1 MLLPKSI
8 ENLYLDQAYYV
19 EKYLSTSESLE
30 RQGFYKKVADFL
42 KRGDIM
48 IDVGCGDCRLIHYL
62 KKMNQSATII
72 GIDIN
77 PLMLMIGNG
86 VLTKLGHKVNLHC
99 GANIAMDPNTN
110 KLTLISDILTE
121 NIPFKF
127 EKGEINLLQEDFRFG
142 EVLIERLEKDL
153 GLADVIIYSLPGGF
167 SPHIM
172 LEKGKKNYNSIQ
184 AGLEMNQY
192 IMALGVG
199 LLKDKG
205 RMIWAMRAGAQNP
218 ETLKNM
224 DLDGLNLSEF
234 KPFYDVNRIEIVY
247 VDEQKLKLNLP
258 AYSIDKKTIHYTDD
272 IRKIKHD
279 LKIVVILIEMIK
291 KRGIS

>member
-1 MLLPKSI
+1 
-8 ENLYLDQAYYV
+8 
-19 EKYLSTSESLE
+19 
-30 RQGFYKKVADFL
+30 
-42 KRGDIM
+42 M
-48 IDVGCGDCRLIHYL
+48 IDRILKLIL
-62 KKMNQSATII
+62 LFS
-72 GIDIN
+72 
-77 PLMLMIGNG
+77 PLAY
-86 VLTKLGHKVNLHC
+86 
-99 GANIAMDPNTN
+99 GANIAMNPSTN
-110 KLTLISDILTE
+110 KLTLISDIFTE

-142 EVLIERLEKDL
+142 EVLRERLEKDL
-153 GLADVIIYSLPGGF
+153 GLADVIVYSLSGGF

-192 IMALGVG
+192 VMALGVE

-234 KPFYDVNRIEIVY
+234 KPFYDINRVEIVY

-258 AYSIDKKTIHYTDD
+258 AYTIDKKTIHYTDD
-272 IRKIKHD
+272 IRKLKHD
-279 LKIVVILIEMIK
+279 FKIVVLLIEMIFK
-291 KRGIS
+291 